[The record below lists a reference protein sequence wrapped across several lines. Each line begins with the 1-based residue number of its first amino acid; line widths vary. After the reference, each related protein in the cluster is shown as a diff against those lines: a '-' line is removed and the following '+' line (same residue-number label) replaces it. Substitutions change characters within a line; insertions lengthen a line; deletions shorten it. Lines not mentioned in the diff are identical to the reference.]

1 MKTWVQQVRASHS
14 FLRSPKTV
22 LTIFGLN
29 DVEVISK
36 KITTSL
42 MSGSRSIKKSFRKG
56 NVLMLQHMNDMCL
69 DETLLAAMNFL
80 W

>member
-29 DVEVISK
+29 DVLISK

-42 MSGSRSIKKSFRKG
+42 MSGSRSIKKPFRKG
-56 NVLMLQHMNDMCL
+56 NVLILQHMNDMCL